1 MSTRGKTLKLIIFYL
16 IIINIPLI
24 NQLKS
29 NDLYPASPSSSYG
42 SDYFTRENLN
52 TKKNKRLLNFDEIN
66 FDLKSKK
73 KKVKIVGN
81 LRLDN
86 SVILRDSRID
96 EFEVL
101 NQKSFSDII
110 KNLYATG
117 FFSNVTITENK
128 GTIFI
133 NVRENPIIDNI
144 AFEGNKEIKDD
155 TILNEISLKTKNV
168 FSSSKVKSD
177 ILKIQ
182 NLYKRLGFFST
193 YIDPKIIKLGKNR
206 INLVFE
212 INEGLE
218 AKIKKINFI
227 GNREFSDST
236 LSDVIFSEESR
247 WYKFWGSSD
256 KFDQDRIDYDK
267 DLLKKYYYDNGYI
280 DFRVIS
286 ANSQLVLDR
295 KNFVINFK
303 LSEGKR
309 YLIKEVKLEITNKEL
324 QNIDFADLLSSEKN
338 EWFSSKLVERDIDR
352 ITEKSSELGYAFV
365 DVRPK
370 IKKTKDGK
378 IILTYL
384 IVESSKI
391 YVERINIR
399 GNTKTHDKV
408 IRREIQF
415 SEGDAFNLSKIKKAE
430 RNLNKLGLF
439 SKVELNY
446 DPLPR
451 TNKTNIDIEIE
462 ETSTGEFSIGAGFSS
477 LDGALANIGIKE
489 SNLFGEGK
497 ELALQLGLSTRK
509 SNIDLKYTE
518 PFFLEKDIAAGV
530 DIFNI
535 RNNMKTYSGY
545 KHNMIGF
552 KLRAGYEIID
562 DLRHFSSY
570 TLRRDKIHD
579 IDPATSIYI
588 RSQEGKNVT
597 SAIGQ
602 AIQYDKLNDRI
613 NPTDGYRI
621 RFDLDYNGLGGD
633 TNFISTELS
642 FAKFTKIFETTFV
655 GNFFEMGYI
664 EPLDHQVKINDRF
677 IFTGERI
684 RGFKNAGV
692 GPRDISTTDAL
703 GGEKY
708 ILSRNE
714 LNFSLGLPEDLGVG
728 GLLFGDIGTLFKASE
743 TGTNV
748 KDDIKLRASAG
759 VGVSWQSPFGPVKIY
774 LSKAFLK
781 ESFDK
786 IETFRFSFGT
796 TY

>member
-1 MSTRGKTLKLIIFYL
+1 MKKYLLLKKLTSSYLFIFLIFL
-16 IIINIPLI
+16 DAHLS
-24 NQLKS
+24 S
-29 NDLYPASPSSSYG
+29 NEFYPATPSSSYKN
-42 SDYFTRENLN
+42 DYFKKKRVNINKINQQTTNQGIYNKTLDI
-52 TKKNKRLLNFDEIN
+52 KNKI
-66 FDLKSKK
+66 
-73 KKVKIVGN
+73 IVSGN
-81 LRLDN
+81 VRLDS
-86 SVILRDSRID
+86 SVVIRDSKVN
-96 EFEVL
+96 EYQSF
-101 NQKSFSDII
+101 NQKNLSNMI
-110 KNLYATG
+110 KNLYSTG
-117 FFSNVTITENK
+117 YFSDVKVLEKN
-128 GTIFI
+128 GTIYI
-133 NVRENPIIDNI
+133 NIKENPVIDNI
-144 AFEGNKEIKDD
+144 AFEGNKEIKDE
-155 TILNEISLKTKNV
+155 TIKSEISLKPKNV

-193 YIDPKIIKLGKNR
+193 YIDPKIIKLGQNR
-206 INLVFE
+206 VNLVFE

-227 GNREFSDST
+227 GNKEFSDST
-236 LSDVIFSEESR
+236 LRDVIFSEESR

-267 DLLKKYYYDNGYI
+267 DLLKKYYFDNGYI

-286 ANSQLVLDR
+286 ANSQLIMDK
-295 KNFVINFK
+295 KNFIINFK
-303 LSEGKR
+303 VFEGKR
-309 YLIKEVKLEITNKEL
+309 YLVSGLDFDIENKDLIKVDFTN
-324 QNIDFADLLSSEKN
+324 LLSTEKG
-338 EWFSSKLVERDIDR
+338 EWFSSKLIERDIDR
-352 ITEKSSELGYAFV
+352 ITTKASELGYAFV
-365 DVRPK
+365 EVRPK
-370 IKKTKDGK
+370 IKKTKENTVK
-378 IILTYL
+378 LTYA
-384 IVESSKI
+384 IFESDKI

-415 SEGDAFNLSKIKKAE
+415 SEGDAFNLSKIMKSE
-430 RNLNKLGLF
+430 RNLKKLGLF
-439 SKVELNY
+439 NKVEFNY
-446 DPLPR
+446 EPLPNS
-451 TNKTNIDIEIE
+451 NKTNLDIQVE
-462 ETSTGEFSIGAGFSS
+462 ETSTGEFSVGAGFSS
-477 LDGALANIGIKE
+477 LDGALVNVGIKE

-497 ELALQLGLSTRK
+497 ELALQLGLATRK

-518 PFFLEKDIAAGV
+518 PFFLNRDIAAGI

-552 KLRAGYEIID
+552 KIRSGYEIID

-597 SAIGQ
+597 SAFGQ
-602 AIQYDKLNDRI
+602 AIQFDKLNDRL
-613 NPTDGYRI
+613 NPTDGYRL
-621 RFDLDYNGLGGD
+621 RFDLDYYGLGGD
-633 TNFISTELS
+633 SKHVSTE
-642 FAKFTKIFETTFV
+642 FTAAKFTRLFETTFI
-655 GNFFEMGYI
+655 GNFIEIGFI

-677 IFTGERI
+677 IFTGDRI
-684 RGFKNAGV
+684 RGFKNAGI
-692 GPRDISTTDAL
+692 GPRDTSTSDAL

-708 ILSRNE
+708 IVSRNE

-743 TGTNV
+743 SGTNV
-748 KDDIKLRASAG
+748 KDDLKIRGSAG
-759 VGVSWQSPFGPVKIY
+759 IGVSWQSPFGPVKIY

-781 ESFDK
+781 ETFDK
-786 IETFRFSFGT
+786 VETFRFSFGT

>member
-16 IIINIPLI
+16 IIINIPPI

-309 YLIKEVKLEITNKEL
+309 YLIKDVKLEITNKEL

>member
-16 IIINIPLI
+16 IIINIPPI

-66 FDLKSKK
+66 FDKKSKK

-86 SVILRDSRID
+86 SVILRDSKID

-309 YLIKEVKLEITNKEL
+309 YLIKDVKLEITNKEL